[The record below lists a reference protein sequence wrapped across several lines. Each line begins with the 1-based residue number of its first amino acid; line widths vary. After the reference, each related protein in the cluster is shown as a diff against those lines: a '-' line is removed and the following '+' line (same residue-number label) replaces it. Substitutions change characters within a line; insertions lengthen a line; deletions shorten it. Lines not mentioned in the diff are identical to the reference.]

1 MFSISFSVNIH
12 KLQVNVLGTFETLE
26 KLITLAAMMIML
38 LLMMSFLVMVYRQ
51 IQGFSQSGCSI
62 RRSSEAVSM
71 ETKPQL
77 MKQYC
82 VVIINIAQTTTTAL
96 VLVKV
101 NGFFTSIRRNIRQN
115 IKDVIFNNKRIY
127 FMTTTI
133 SSS

>member
-12 KLQVNVLGTFETLE
+12 KLQVNVLGTFGTLE

-38 LLMMSFLVMVYRQ
+38 LLMISFLVMVYRQ
-51 IQGFSQSGCSI
+51 IYGFSQSGYSI
-62 RRSSEAVSM
+62 RRSSEAVSV

-82 VVIINIAQTTTTAL
+82 TVITNIAQTTTTAL

-127 FMTTTI
+127 FMTTII

>member
-12 KLQVNVLGTFETLE
+12 KLQVNVLGNFGTLE

-38 LLMMSFLVMVYRQ
+38 LLMISFLVMVYRQ
-51 IQGFSQSGCSI
+51 IYGFSQSGYSI
-62 RRSSEAVSM
+62 RRNSEAVSV

-82 VVIINIAQTTTTAL
+82 TVITNIAQTTTTAL

>member
-12 KLQVNVLGTFETLE
+12 KLQVNVLGTFGTLE

-38 LLMMSFLVMVYRQ
+38 LLMISFLVMVYRQ
-51 IQGFSQSGCSI
+51 IYGFSQSGYSI
-62 RRSSEAVSM
+62 RRSSEAVSV

-82 VVIINIAQTTTTAL
+82 IVIINIAQTTTTAL